1 MVVPFSLVG
10 EIYTDLFELPRNLVT
25 EMPRQQQRSPTATL
39 RHAAKG
45 NIAIVTAL
53 AVIVI
58 MMHAT

>member
-10 EIYTDLFELPRNLVT
+10 EIYTGLFELPRNLVT
-25 EMPRQQQRSPTATL
+25 EMRRQQQRSPAATL
-39 RHAAKG
+39 RRAAKG
-45 NIAIVTAL
+45 NIATVTVL